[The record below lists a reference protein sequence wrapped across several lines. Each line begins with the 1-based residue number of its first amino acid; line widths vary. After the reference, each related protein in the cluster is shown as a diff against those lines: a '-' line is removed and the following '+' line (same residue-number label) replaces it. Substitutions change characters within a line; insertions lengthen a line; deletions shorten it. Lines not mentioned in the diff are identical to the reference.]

1 MEHSASDYCP
11 SFRLCARPLCWAFF
25 CGAPRVGWV
34 AWGMDYTDKYLRGIL
49 SESKTIA
56 AVGVSTNSIRPS
68 YFVARYLSLKSY
80 RMLPVNPVYAGQQLF
95 GEEIHPAMAALPEDV
110 PVDMVD
116 IFRRSDQVLPVVEE
130 AIAVLL
136 PRGLKTIW
144 MQIGV
149 INEEAAALA
158 EANGLKVVMNRCP
171 KIEHQRLF
179 GELRMGGFNTG
190 IISSKL

>member
-1 MEHSASDYCP
+1 
-11 SFRLCARPLCWAFF
+11 
-25 CGAPRVGWV
+25 
-34 AWGMDYTDKYLRGIL
+34 MDYSDTYLRSIL
-49 SESKTIA
+49 TETKTIA
-56 AVGVSTNSIRPS
+56 VVGVSTNPIRPS
-68 YFVARYLSLKSY
+68 YFVARFLNLKKY
-80 RMLPVNPVYAGQQLF
+80 RVLPVNPVYEGQALF
-95 GEEIHPAMAALPEDV
+95 GEVIYPSIAALPTDIHVE
-110 PVDMVD
+110 MLD

-130 AIAVLL
+130 AIEHLL

-149 INEEAAALA
+149 INEKAAALA

>member
-1 MEHSASDYCP
+1 
-11 SFRLCARPLCWAFF
+11 
-25 CGAPRVGWV
+25 
-34 AWGMDYTDKYLRGIL
+34 MDYSDKYLRGIL
-49 SESKTIA
+49 TESKTIA

-68 YFVARYLSLKSY
+68 YFVARYLNLKGF
-80 RMLPVNPVYAGQQLF
+80 RILPVNPVYAGQQLF
-95 GEEIHPAMAALPEDV
+95 DEEIYPSLASLPADLR
-110 PVDMVD
+110 VDMVD
-116 IFRRSDQVLPVVEE
+116 VFRRSDQVLPVVEE
-130 AIAVLL
+130 AIEVLL

-158 EANGLKVVMNRCP
+158 KAHGLKVVMNRCP

>member
-1 MEHSASDYCP
+1 
-11 SFRLCARPLCWAFF
+11 
-25 CGAPRVGWV
+25 
-34 AWGMDYTDKYLRGIL
+34 MDYSDTYLREIL
-49 SESKTIA
+49 TESKTIA

-68 YFVARYLSLKSY
+68 YFVARYMNLKKY
-80 RMLPVNPVYAGQQLF
+80 RVLPVNPVYEGQLLF
-95 GEEIHPAMAALPEDV
+95 GEVIYPSMAALPKELK
-110 PVDMVD
+110 VDMVD
-116 IFRRSDQVLPVVEE
+116 VFRRSDQVLPVVED
-130 AIAVLL
+130 AIEFLL

-149 INEEAAALA
+149 INEEAAAMA
-158 EANGLKVVMNRCP
+158 KAAGLSVVMNRCP

>member
-1 MEHSASDYCP
+1 MTYSD
-11 SFRLCARPLCWAFF
+11 S
-25 CGAPRVGWV
+25 
-34 AWGMDYTDKYLRGIL
+34 YLRTIL
-49 SESKTIA
+49 TESKTIA
-56 AVGVSTNSIRPS
+56 AVGVSTNVIRPS
-68 YFVARYLSLKSY
+68 YFVARYLSLKKY
-80 RMLPVNPVYAGQQLF
+80 RVLPVNPVYEGQQLL
-95 GEEIHPAMAALPEDV
+95 GEEIYPSISALPNTLQ
-110 PVDMVD
+110 VDMVD

-130 AIAVLL
+130 AIDVLL

-149 INEEAAALA
+149 INEEAAAMA
-158 EANGLKVVMNRCP
+158 KAAGLKVVMNRCP

>member
-1 MEHSASDYCP
+1 MNYSDT
-11 SFRLCARPLCWAFF
+11 F
-25 CGAPRVGWV
+25 
-34 AWGMDYTDKYLRGIL
+34 LREIL
-49 SESKTIA
+49 TESKAIA
-56 AVGVSTNSIRPS
+56 AVGVSTNVIRPS

-80 RMLPVNPVYAGQQLF
+80 RILPVNPVYEGQSLL
-95 GEEIHPAMAALPEDV
+95 GEYIYPALSALPSDIS
-110 PVDMVD
+110 VDMVD
-116 IFRRSDQVLPVVEE
+116 VFRRSDQVLPVVQE
-130 AIAVLL
+130 AITHLL

-149 INEEAAALA
+149 INEAAAALA

>member
-1 MEHSASDYCP
+1 MEYSDT
-11 SFRLCARPLCWAFF
+11 F
-25 CGAPRVGWV
+25 
-34 AWGMDYTDKYLRGIL
+34 LREIL
-49 SESKTIA
+49 TESKTIA
-56 AVGVSTNSIRPS
+56 TVGVSTNPIRPS
-68 YFVARYLSLKSY
+68 YFVARYLNLKKY
-80 RMLPVNPVYAGQQLF
+80 RVLPVNPVYEGQLLF
-95 GEEIHPAMAALPEDV
+95 GEEILPSISAIPQDV
-110 PVDMVD
+110 NVEMVD
-116 IFRRSDQVLPVVEE
+116 VFRRSDQVLPVVEE
-130 AIAVLL
+130 AIEVLL

-158 EANGLKVVMNRCP
+158 KAAGLKVVMNRCP